1 MNTIRVGMIGFGGI
15 ARLHKA
21 AYDALEEKGI
31 GVKLVAVCDTSLEQF
46 TKKSAINIS
55 TGESDDV
62 HDFNKYSVLDEMLE
76 KEELDLIDI
85 CVPTM
90 MHAELSCKMLAKG
103 YNVMSEKPMARTY
116 EQCTEMIAAKNKSG
130 KNLMIGQCVRFIPDY
145 MYLKELCETKKYG
158 NVKSAYFYRLSSPPT
173 WGFKNWLL
181 DPEKSGGC
189 LLDMHIHD
197 LDFARYAFGEPKK
210 VSCTAAEVNAK
221 YDTVQS
227 RLYYDGF
234 TVEATGDWGLS
245 PNFDFS
251 AGYRVN
257 FEAATVE
264 LKDGKVT
271 VYPFDGEKFEP
282 EYEKSDY
289 FYNELDYLV
298 KVVSGEVENTVNPPE
313 SAAMSVK
320 LAETLR
326 ASADNDGA
334 VIAFE

>member
-1 MNTIRVGMIGFGGI
+1 MDLIKVGMIGFGGI

-21 AYDALEEKGI
+21 AYDALEENGYN
-31 GVKLVAVCDTSLEQF
+31 VKLVAVCDTSMEQF
-46 TKKSAINIS
+46 TKKNSINIS
-55 TGESDDV
+55 VDEGNGT
-62 HDFNKYSVLDEMLE
+62 HDFNKYSVLEEMLAN
-76 KEELDLIDI
+76 EELDIIDI

-90 MHAELSCKMLAKG
+90 LHATLACKMLSLG

-116 EQCTEMIAAKNKSG
+116 EQCLEMLEAKNKSG
-130 KNLMIGQCVRFIPDY
+130 KKLMIGQCVRFIPDY
-145 MYLKELCETKKYG
+145 MYLKELVESKKYG
-158 NVKSAYFYRLSSPPT
+158 NVRTAYFHRLSSPPT

-197 LDFARYAFGEPKK
+197 LDFARYAFGEPNA
-210 VSCTAAEVNAK
+210 VSCTAAEVNAE
-221 YDTVQS
+221 YDSVQS

-245 PNFDFS
+245 PNYDFS
-251 AGYRVN
+251 AGFRVN

-264 LKDGKVT
+264 LKDGVVT
-271 VYPFDGEKFEP
+271 VYPFEGEKFIP
-282 EYEKSDY
+282 EYDKTDY
-289 FYNELDYLV
+289 FYNELRYLV
-298 KVVSGEVENTVNPPE
+298 SIVRGEKENIVNPPE

-326 ASADNDGA
+326 KSADEKGR
-334 VIAFE
+334 IIEF